1 MTTASASASGNDLL
15 SGNPWA
21 AIWRLSWPLVVTM
34 VANALVGLLD
44 TWIAGRID
52 PTSQAAVRLTMQL
65 VLLIN
70 ATITA
75 ASIGCQAL
83 VSRFV
88 GADDWSQAAKAA
100 QQAILLGFW
109 MSVAVLAPVFALAP
123 TCFAAMGAQPD
134 VQLAGAHY
142 LRILVLGLLPMDLAI
157 LLNAVFR
164 ARGRTVALL
173 ISNMAELG
181 TWAACSLGLGLVA
194 GWGLNGLGVGFV
206 AGKLAGMSTAW
217 AIFRKTRLA
226 SHISTDWRVEAAWVR
241 RILDIGLPAGVQVM
255 VRNFGMMGF
264 FGILNRLAH
273 PTASVAAFA
282 IGMGIESLAFL
293 PVFALNIATATLV
306 GQHLGAGQADEAER
320 SAWRIVGVAVAVMTA
335 TGASFYFGAE
345 PFARIFTQDP
355 VVVGIAADY
364 LRIAALS
371 EPFLGLV
378 MVLNGALQGA
388 GETKVPMMAT
398 FGAQILFR
406 LPLAYGLAL
415 PLAWGASGAW
425 WGMTVSM
432 GVQSAIVVMLFKR
445 GTWRDKAI

>member
-1 MTTASASASGNDLL
+1 MSAAPASAPGNDLL
-15 SGNPWA
+15 AGNPWA

-88 GADDWSQAAKAA
+88 GADDWPQAAKSAE
-100 QQAILLGFW
+100 QAIRLGFW
-109 MSVAVLAPVFALAP
+109 MSVVVLAPVYLLAP
-123 TCFAAMGAQPD
+123 WLFGAMGAQPD
-134 VQLAGAHY
+134 VQATAAHY
-142 LRILVLGLLPMDLAI
+142 LRILLIGLLPMDLAI

-173 ISNMAELG
+173 LSNLAELG
-181 TWAACSLGLGLVA
+181 TWATCSLTLGLAA

-206 AGKLAGMSTAW
+206 AGKLAGYVTAW
-217 AIFRKTRLA
+217 AIFRRTRLA
-226 SHISTDWRVEAAWVR
+226 GYMAPGWRLDRAWVR
-241 RILDIGLPAGVQVM
+241 RILDIGLPAGIQVM

-264 FGILNRLAH
+264 FGILNRLVH

-306 GQHLGAGQADEAER
+306 GQNLGAGRPDEAER
-320 SAWRIVGVAVAVMTA
+320 SAWRITAVAVAVMTA
-335 TGASFYFGAE
+335 TGLTFYLGAE
-345 PFARIFTQDP
+345 PFARLFTQDP
-355 VVVGIAADY
+355 VVVKIAADY

-371 EPFLGLV
+371 EPFLGIT

-388 GETKVPMMAT
+388 GETKVPMTAT

-406 LPLAYGLAL
+406 LPLAYVLAL
-415 PLAWGASGAW
+415 PLAWGANGAW
-425 WGMTVSM
+425 WGMTISM
-432 GVQSAIVVMLFKR
+432 FVQSAIVIALFKR